1 MTAHLRGFLLRE
13 TNLRARGI
21 RILVAGCM
29 LLMGW
34 AAGAS
39 SQTPGADPDGLPSV
53 LRGSGAGASISPAPG
68 EPAVLRGTGPDQ
80 RELVD
85 MRDAPWRAV
94 GKVIASAGALRN
106 MCTGSLID
114 PDRVLT
120 AAHCLYNFRAHEYFA
135 PAATQFLLG
144 YAGDKFVG
152 AARGVSFVVG
162 PLFDP
167 ENMEKVRGSD
177 WAIITLA
184 RKLGQADDTLPVD
197 SALSKAGTP
206 IVIGGYSYDRALYVT
221 ADMHCK
227 ILADLFDPAG
237 EPLLVHDCT
246 AKQGASGAPVL
257 VFIRDHWII
266 RGIDVATGRQNT
278 RGVAVIPLRPG
289 DQPVDPR
296 AKKD

>member
-1 MTAHLRGFLLRE
+1 MRALR
-13 TNLRARGI
+13 I
-21 RILVAGCM
+21 CILAIGCV
-29 LLMGW
+29 LPLAFGT
-34 AAGAS
+34 GAF
-39 SQTPGADPDGLPSV
+39 SQIPSADPDGLPSV
-53 LRGSGAGASISPAPG
+53 LRGSGLGVPVNPAPSG
-68 EPAVLRGTGPDQ
+68 TAVLRGTGPDP

-85 MRDAPWRAV
+85 MNDAPWRAV
-94 GKVIASAGALRN
+94 GKVIAVAGALRN

-120 AAHCLYNFRAHEYFA
+120 AAHCLYNFRSREYFE

-144 YAGDKFVG
+144 YAGEKFVG

-167 ENMEKVRGSD
+167 DNMEKGRGSD
-177 WAIITLA
+177 WAIIKLDRKLA
-184 RKLGQADDTLPVD
+184 RADETLPVD
-197 SALSKAGTP
+197 PALSKAGTP

-227 ILADLFDPAG
+227 ILADLFDPSG

-246 AKQGASGAPVL
+246 AKPGASGAPVL
-257 VFIRDHWII
+257 VFNQDHWII
-266 RGIDVATGRQNT
+266 RGVDVATGRQNT

-289 DQPVDPR
+289 DQPFDPH
-296 AKKD
+296 AKKE